1 MNKVYLIL
9 DNIRSVHNVGS
20 IFRTAEAAGVSCL
33 FLAGVTP
40 APTDRFGRPRS
51 DFAKV
56 SLGAEKVLDW
66 EQVPS
71 AEAAIYNLKDEGVQ
85 IIALEQSPAA
95 LHYKEVRPTSSFALL
110 LGEETKGLPQSTLD
124 LCDIICQIPM
134 LGQKES
140 LNVSVAA
147 GIALFQLLNI

>member
-1 MNKVYLIL
+1 MPKVYLIL
-9 DNIRSVHNVGS
+9 DNIRSVQNVAS
-20 IFRTAEAAGVSCL
+20 IFRTAEGAGVARI

-40 APTDRFGRPRS
+40 APTDRFGRMRR

-56 SLGAEKVLDW
+56 ALGAENLVEW

-71 AEAAIYNLKDEGVQ
+71 AEAAIHNLKGAGVE
-85 IIALEQSPAA
+85 IIALEQSAAA
-95 LHYKEVRPTSSFALL
+95 LHFKEVRPTKSFALL
-110 LGEETKGLPQSTLD
+110 LGEETQGLPESTLK

-134 LGQKES
+134 RGEKES